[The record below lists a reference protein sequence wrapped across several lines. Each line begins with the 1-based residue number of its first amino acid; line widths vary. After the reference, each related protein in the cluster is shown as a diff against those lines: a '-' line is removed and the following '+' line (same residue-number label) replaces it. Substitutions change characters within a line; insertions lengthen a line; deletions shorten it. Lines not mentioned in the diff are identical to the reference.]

1 MNCGG
6 LELGIP
12 GPVQALYRHVWP
24 IYSSNGA
31 RCLALKSV
39 ERPTPLFSKRDTS
52 EGLQELPATDCRAGI
67 YLQIDTNIRW
77 ILLIQG
83 SEEGTKITSYDNKL
97 TELTINHAATTS
109 GGG

>member
-39 ERPTPLFSKRDTS
+39 KRPTPLFSRRDTS

-83 SEEGTKITSYDNKL
+83 SEEGTTKITSYDNKL
-97 TELTINHAATTS
+97 TEL
-109 GGG
+109 